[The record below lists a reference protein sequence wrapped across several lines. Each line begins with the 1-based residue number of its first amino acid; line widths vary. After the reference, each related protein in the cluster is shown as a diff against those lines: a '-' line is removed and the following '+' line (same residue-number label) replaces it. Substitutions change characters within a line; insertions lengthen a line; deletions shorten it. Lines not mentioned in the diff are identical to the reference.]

1 LALFFLPLISQA
13 QIFPSDSLT
22 WGISSINSIG
32 YTVIIPN
39 DDIDKTLLSGTISV
53 KGGVAGN
60 LYSFVCYS
68 YNENDNLN
76 SFFNYQLDGNGNIDI
91 NFFNNS
97 LCPANTGYDSIA
109 IYSTNATEAGTIT
122 GNINYVLR
130 DIANTDDPRL
140 MPVQLTDF
148 YDTANQGLK
157 LLIFWVQIG
166 IIAWFFL
173 VVVLYR
179 FFWKWL
185 GFGRFF
191 RN

>member
-1 LALFFLPLISQA
+1 MKNNAKKKSLLILITILALFFLPLISQA
-13 QIFPSDSLT
+13 QVFPSDAVTKSEIVQLDANGAYSILSTGDYTILAVYLQPLGANEYVALGCGTNWIWRANNSWALSEVSFSL
-22 WGISSINSIG
+22 IQFFCENN
-32 YTVIIPN
+32 Y
-39 DDIDKTLLSGTISV
+39 IDLHD
-53 KGGVAGN
+53 GVAN
-60 LYSFVCYS
+60 QYVKYS
-68 YNENDNLN
+68 
-76 SFFNYQLDGNGNIDI
+76 
-91 NFFNNS
+91 
-97 LCPANTGYDSIA
+97 
-109 IYSTNATEAGTIT
+109 IT
-122 GNINYVLR
+122 YISR